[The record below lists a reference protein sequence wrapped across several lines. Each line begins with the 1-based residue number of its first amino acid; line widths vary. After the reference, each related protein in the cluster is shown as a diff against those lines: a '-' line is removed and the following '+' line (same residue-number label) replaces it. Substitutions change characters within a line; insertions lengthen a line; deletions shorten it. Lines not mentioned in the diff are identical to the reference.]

1 MERSLPS
8 AEPGPGTAMGTR
20 ADALRSLERVVRDS
34 GLIPK
39 GSSGVVLVSGG
50 PDSTCLAAG
59 LAEHCG
65 RGQVH
70 ALHLNYGLRVSAGDD
85 EQTCRRLC
93 AMLRIDLRVERP
105 ELGEGNTQAA
115 ARKARYAAAE
125 RLRERFGC
133 EWVAAGHTR
142 TDLAET
148 MLYRLS
154 SSPGRRALL
163 GLPARRGRL
172 VRPLLGIERSE
183 ARRLATDAGLPF
195 ADDPTNLDPRFARNR
210 IRSDVLPALRE
221 ISPVAE
227 RNLAET
233 RAELAEEAR
242 VLDRVV
248 AETLE
253 AAGAGDGAIAIQ
265 AEALAEAEP
274 ALRRLALRAI
284 AERVAGRELAL
295 GRRVASEIWRLAQLP
310 EGGEVDLGGGMRA
323 VCEQGLIRFR
333 AGEEAL
339 PQPVALTVPGRCRF
353 GRWEVRADVRRPP
366 VQANGPE
373 RAILDA
379 GAVGP
384 AMVVRAWREGDRI
397 RPLGM
402 AGTKTVGDLFTDRKV
417 PRSLRHTLPVVT
429 ADDRVAWVAGVAVS
443 EEFRVDPASGEVVVL
458 SAGIHDGD

>member
-1 MERSLPS
+1 MNAYRPDADRSPGTTPGKGPDAVRSL
-8 AEPGPGTAMGTR
+8 ART
-20 ADALRSLERVVRDS
+20 VRDS
-34 GLIPK
+34 GLIPER
-39 GSSGVVLVSGG
+39 SPVVVLLSGG
-50 PDSTCLAAG
+50 PDSTALAAG
-59 LAEHCG
+59 LVEHCG
-65 RGQVH
+65 RANVH
-70 ALHLNYGLRVSAGDD
+70 ALHLNYGLRDSARDD
-85 EQTCRRLC
+85 EQICRRLC

-105 ELGEGNTQAA
+105 VLAEGNTQAA
-115 ARKARYAAAE
+115 AREARYAAAE
-125 RLRERFGC
+125 TLRERLGC
-133 EWVAAGHTR
+133 EWVATGHTR
-142 TDLAET
+142 TDVAET
-148 MLYRLS
+148 VLYRLA

-163 GLPARRGRL
+163 GLPAKRGRV
-172 VRPLLGIERSE
+172 VRPLLGIDRPE

-195 ADDPTNLDPRFARNR
+195 ADDPTNLDPSFARNR

-221 ISPVAE
+221 VSPVAE

-248 AETLE
+248 AEALE

-265 AEALAEAEP
+265 VEALAEAEP
-274 ALRRLALRAI
+274 ALRRLALRAL
-284 AERVAGRELAL
+284 AERVAGHEVAL
-295 GRRVASEIWRLAQLP
+295 GRRVAREIWRLAQRP
-310 EGGEVDLGGGMRA
+310 EGGEVDLGGGLSA
-323 VCEQGLIRFR
+323 ICEQGLIRFR
-333 AGEEAL
+333 SGEEAL
-339 PQPVALTVPGRCRF
+339 PHPVALTVPGRCRF
-353 GRWEVRADVRRPP
+353 GRWEVRADVRPAP
-366 VQANGPE
+366 VAANGPE

-402 AGTKTVGDLFTDRKV
+402 AGTKTVGDLFTDRRV

-443 EEFRVDPASGEVVVL
+443 EEFRVGPAAGEVVVL